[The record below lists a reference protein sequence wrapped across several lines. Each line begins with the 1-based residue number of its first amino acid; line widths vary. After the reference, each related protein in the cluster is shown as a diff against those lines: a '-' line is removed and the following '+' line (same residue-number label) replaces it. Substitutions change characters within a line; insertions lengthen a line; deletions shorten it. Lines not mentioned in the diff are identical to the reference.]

1 MASQQQQQST
11 QQQPSQQQQQQQQ
24 KQPIRQPDVKT
35 QLKQLYDK
43 SSIQFDDETL
53 QLCPQISILNNLVK
67 YENRIDQMIKNKR
80 VDLQESFIQP
90 GQYLKKTLRII
101 VYSELVCDEWNLFIK
116 GQVLSEDKK
125 PFSYFIRQLEVQFDK
140 TYYPS
145 QNVIQWSR
153 NHIQQQQQQQQSQ
166 QQQQQETSG
175 FHIKRK
181 GPSCDVIISI
191 SLQTYPQKYKLHK
204 TLQLLLGIKEGT
216 RSQILYCFWEYVKL
230 NNLTDKE
237 NKDYII
243 ADEQLKQLFGQER
256 IPLSNLNMLLK
267 MFIENPE
274 PIIIKHHLG
283 VSNYIGFDVVVEQEM
298 SYQPELMPF
307 LAQKVVT
314 EDNSEKKQQRAEHPF
329 IQLNQKIKG
338 FEKQIQKYIE
348 QSKSHKLKRDAYYQ
362 YQKNPSL
369 FLENLFLQ
377 QNSYLELMQNDDEMR
392 NDDPKNMKFLMK
404 NQELVERQIRKY
416 LEQQQQPQQ
425 QQ

>member
-1 MASQQQQQST
+1 MATQQQQQST
-11 QQQPSQQQQQQQQ
+11 QQQPQQQQR
-24 KQPIRQPDVKT
+24 QPVRQPDVKT

-43 SSIQFDDETL
+43 SSIQFDDETI
-53 QLCPQISILNNLVK
+53 QLCPQIKILNNLVK
-67 YENRIDQMIKNKR
+67 YDNRIDQLIKSKR
-80 VDLQESFIQP
+80 IELQESFIQP

-101 VYSELVCDEWNLFIK
+101 VYSELVCDEWNLYIK

-140 TYYPS
+140 TYYAS
-145 QNVIQWSR
+145 QNVIQWNR
-153 NHIQQQQQQQQSQ
+153 NHLQQQK
-166 QQQQQETSG
+166 QQQETSG

-181 GPSCDVIISI
+181 GPACDVLISI
-191 SLQTYPQKYKLHK
+191 ILQTYPQKYKLHK
-204 TLQLLLGIKEGT
+204 TLQQLLGIKEGT

-237 NKDYII
+237 NKDQII

-256 IPLSNLNMLLK
+256 IPISNLNMLLK

-274 PIIIKHHLG
+274 PIQIKHHLG

-298 SYQPELMPF
+298 SFSPELMPF

-338 FEKQIQKYIE
+338 FEKQIQKYLD

-362 YQKNPSL
+362 YQKSPSL

-377 QNSYLELMQNDDEMR
+377 QNSYLELMQNDEEMS
-392 NDDPKNMKFLMK
+392 NEDPKNMKFLMK

-425 QQ
+425 

>member
-1 MASQQQQQST
+1 MASQQQQQQQSAP
-11 QQQPSQQQQQQQQ
+11 QQPSQQ

-43 SSIQFDDETL
+43 SSIQFDDETI
-53 QLCPQISILNNLVK
+53 QLCPQIQILNNLVK

-153 NHIQQQQQQQQSQ
+153 NHLQQQQQQQQSQ
-166 QQQQQETSG
+166 SQSQQQQETSG

-181 GPSCDVIISI
+181 GPACDVIISI

-204 TLQLLLGIKEGT
+204 TLQQLLGIKEGT

-237 NKDYII
+237 SKDYII

-274 PIIIKHHLG
+274 PIVIKHHLG

-392 NDDPKNMKFLMK
+392 NEDPKNMKFLMK

-425 QQ
+425 